1 MNPTEKQRITL
12 NIDNRSYTMYVQDE
26 KEEEIMRKAERV
38 INSKVMAYKKMLR
51 GEKDLASL
59 AYATIDLV
67 RGFLTNETKANDA
80 ELLDEIS
87 AISND
92 IDEYIRKN

>member
-1 MNPTEKQRITL
+1 
-12 NIDNRSYTMYVQDE
+12 MYVQNE
-26 KEEEIMRKAERV
+26 SEEEIMRKTEKI
-38 INSKVMAYKKMLR
+38 INSKILAYKRMLR
-51 GEKDLASL
+51 GEKDLSAL

-67 RGFLTNETKANDA
+67 RGFLTNESKANDA